1 MKATGYGNSASAE
14 ATFSSDAQRQ
24 TADTGTGVVLRDAR
38 HSAAMIG
45 RTNDMTNAE
54 VVAASCRTPPGSIR
68 WTKAQP
74 QGNQGTPQV
83 MAEFRVLGP
92 VEAGGAGRVGDLGAP
107 KQRALLA
114 VFVGR
119 GGQPGAVGVV
129 VGEVWG
135 GDPPPSAVTSPPGA
149 RTHF

>member
-83 MAEFRVLGP
+83 MAEFRALGP
-92 VEAGGAGRVGDLGAP
+92 VEAGGAGRLGGLGAP
-107 KQRALLA
+107 QPPA
-114 VFVGR
+114 VGAVVVSR
-119 GGQPGAVGVV
+119 GGAPG
-129 VGEVWG
+129 G
-135 GDPPPSAVTSPPGA
+135 GG
-149 RTHF
+149 